1 MKTLHNQDDKA
12 EIVERLSKVQAASQ
26 RHWGRMTPHQ
36 AICHLTD
43 SFRLVTGEKAANS
56 ASNLFTR
63 SVVKWI
69 AIHTPLPWPRG
80 VKTMPEMDQEISGTP
95 PVEFERDK
103 RELEA
108 IIGRFTKQSR
118 DFQFGLHPIFGAM
131 SESEWMVWAYRHC
144 DHHLRQFG
152 L

>member
-12 EIVERLSKVQAASQ
+12 EIVERLSKIQATSQ

-43 SFRLVTGEKAANS
+43 SFRLVTGEKAAS
-56 ASNLFTR
+56 TISNLFTR
-63 SVVKWI
+63 SLVKWI
-69 AIHTPLPWPRG
+69 AIHTPLPWLHG

-103 RELEA
+103 RELE
-108 IIGRFTKQSR
+108 IMIERFTKQPR
-118 DFQFGLHPIFGAM
+118 DFQFSPHPIFGAM
-131 SESEWMVWAYRHC
+131 TESEWMVWAYRHC